1 LFPPLGKS
9 TEKLKGEVVALRR
22 GGDGGVELLLLISG
36 RLMVL
41 GGEVVLG
48 VVDIH
53 VPQRKKGL
61 QAQSIEIAKC
71 CLKV

>member
-1 LFPPLGKS
+1 MVK
-9 TEKLKGEVVALRR
+9 V
-22 GGDGGVELLLLISG
+22 
-36 RLMVL
+36 MVL

-61 QAQSIEIAKC
+61 QAQSMEIAKC
-71 CLKV
+71 CLKVRT

>member
-1 LFPPLGKS
+1 
-9 TEKLKGEVVALRR
+9 
-22 GGDGGVELLLLISG
+22 
-36 RLMVL
+36 MVKVMML

-61 QAQSIEIAKC
+61 QAQSMEIAKY

>member
-1 LFPPLGKS
+1 M
-9 TEKLKGEVVALRR
+9 VALRR

-36 RLMVL
+36 GLMVKVMVL

-61 QAQSIEIAKC
+61 QAQSMEIAKC
-71 CLKV
+71 CLKVRT